1 VSNTTTT
8 DGGGSGGSAIQG
20 ITEDDIANYLANTP
34 GFFERHADLLASVH
48 LASPHSHRAVSLQQ
62 RQMEM
67 LRERIKGLER
77 RIMDMIRNSQENTAI
92 ADRVHE
98 WARAL
103 MLVTLARDLPAVLV
117 EELSEQF
124 LIPQA
129 ALRLWDVAPA
139 YDQADFTAGVS
150 ADMRS
155 FATSLTLPYCG
166 ANVGFD
172 IARWLEAPHTVASI
186 ALVPLRSVAAAP
198 AFGLLVLGSPDP
210 TRYSADMGTDFLV
223 RIGEI
228 ASAAL
233 TRLLPDAL

>member
-1 VSNTTTT
+1 MTQNDNQTTT
-8 DGGGSGGSAIQG
+8 SNIQG

-34 GFFERHADLLASVH
+34 SFFERHSELLASVQ

-67 LRERIKGLER
+67 LRDRIKGLER

-92 ADRVHE
+92 ADRLHE
-98 WARAL
+98 WTRSL
-103 MLVTLARDLPAVLV
+103 MLVNDPIDLPGVLV

-129 ALRLWDVAPA
+129 ALRVWGVAPDYA
-139 YDQADFTAGVS
+139 EADFATGVS

-155 FATSLTLPYCG
+155 FASSLTLPYCG
-166 ANVGFD
+166 ANSGF
-172 IARWLEAPHTVASI
+172 EVAQWMETPS
-186 ALVPLRSVAAAP
+186 AVSSMAMVPLRGLLSVP

-233 TRLLPDAL
+233 ARLLPDPV